1 MAEKPIANVILD
13 EARGAHDASRKI
25 LDLMEESGEDP
36 IEVIMAMLQVIQ
48 TSQQTILTRLGNIE
62 QRLASAD

>member
-13 EARGAHDASRKI
+13 EARG
-25 LDLMEESGEDP
+25 DLMEESGEDP

-48 TSQQTILTRLGNIE
+48 ASQQTILTRLGNIE